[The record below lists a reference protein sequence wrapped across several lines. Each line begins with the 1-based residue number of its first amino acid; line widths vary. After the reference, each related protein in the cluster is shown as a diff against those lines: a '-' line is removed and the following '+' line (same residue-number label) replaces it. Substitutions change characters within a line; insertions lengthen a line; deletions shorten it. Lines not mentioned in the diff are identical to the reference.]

1 MKPKYIVMNKTDNC
15 AIALEDIKKGEE
27 IDYSSMKF
35 KIRQEIPLGHKFAL
49 IDIKKGDEV
58 RKYGQ
63 IIGIATQNILKGDWI
78 HTHNIISHYLKE
90 VLNQ

>member
-1 MKPKYIVMNKTDNC
+1 MKLKFVVMNKTDNC
-15 AIALEDIKKGEE
+15 ATALEDIKKGEE
-27 IDYSSMKF
+27 IDYSNTKF
-35 KIRQEIPLGHKFAL
+35 KIKQEIPLGHKFAL
-49 IDIKKGDEV
+49 IDIKKGGEI

-63 IIGIATQNILKGDWI
+63 IIGIATQIIYRGEWI